1 MTKSYKNGEFAD
13 SMKKFIQRVYP
24 DEYSPELVDLD
35 LCRINHF
42 EEMFLWLDEIY
53 DNRDR
58 YNLHWALH
66 EAGDIFKR
74 LMDEA
79 GTNIS
84 QSLRKHYTQE
94 ERERLNELTS
104 KMDWVAREKELAIA
118 RRTEYFNTISNLLTR
133 VDIIISVALIVIIS
147 EISHL
152 GNTIFGSVILVI
164 IFTGIVAF
172 LKVTFD
178 RFIIIPWIARL
189 GWKKYLNEVEVTRKI
204 LVDVEAVNV
213 VVIAAIKDEKAP
225 EVTYKLIERGT
236 REISMISDHIFF
248 PE

>member
-1 MTKSYKNGEFAD
+1 MNKSDKKGEFAE

-24 DEYSPELVDLD
+24 EYGPELVDPH
-35 LCRINHF
+35 LCCINRF
-42 EEMFLWLDEIY
+42 EEMLLRLDEIY
-53 DNRDR
+53 DNRER

-66 EAGDIFKR
+66 EAGETFKS

-79 GTNIS
+79 GTDIS
-84 QSLRKHYTQE
+84 QSLQKHYTQE
-94 ERERLNELTS
+94 ERERLKELTS
-104 KMDWVAREKELAIA
+104 KMDWVAREKEFAIS

-152 GNTIFGSVILVI
+152 GNTIFGSVILVL

-178 RFIIIPWIARL
+178 RFFIIPWIARL
-189 GWKKYLNEVEVTRKI
+189 GWKKYLNEVEATRQI

-213 VVIAAIKDEKAP
+213 VVIAAIKDEKTP

-236 REISMISDHIFF
+236 REISLISDHIFF
-248 PE
+248 PD